1 MHVRGS
7 EVPSVDPTWGLEHK
21 KWEQIVK
28 NGLYLARK

>member
-7 EVPSVDPTWGLEHK
+7 EVPSGGPVWGFENN